1 MITRDDTLWFKEQFA
16 AQIVP
21 ALRDTP
27 FTVDFLTAIACQETG
42 HIWSSLRRTP
52 LTVDE
57 ILATCVGDVIDAPG
71 RKAFPVSKAALFAE
85 RDGAAMFTIARRA
98 LELMS
103 GRVGGFKKAAAQP
116 HKFCRGFGIF
126 QFDLQ
131 HFRVD
136 PGYFLEQRY
145 LSFAACLEKAL
156 VELQAA
162 LKRNKL
168 ANRESL
174 TDLEL
179 CSVAIAYN
187 KGSFDPQR
195 GLKQGHFDG
204 ERFYGEH
211 IFDFLRLAQSAPL
224 AGVPAPLLTPPAGA
238 AALPPPTLL
247 DAEGAVFEVDVR
259 DSPLRLRSAPVKSDT
274 NIIARLPDGQ
284 RVQSVAAKAVKGF
297 LEVET
302 SLNGAHLRGF
312 AAREFLVP
320 LSPGAAVPVP
330 VPAAAQPTSGVVAVF
345 MPRHPGT
352 VTRRIALADAH
363 TLNEPNQP
371 GRVGT
376 TPEELRRDIDA
387 IVEHLAVDRPTH
399 KRYQPR
405 DGLTFCNIY
414 AHDFCHL
421 AGIYIPR
428 VWWTPPAIE
437 ALALGQTVEP
447 KIGKTITEQRA
458 NAIFAWLR
466 DFGLRFGW
474 RQTGTLTKL
483 QMEVNQ
489 GAIGLVIARRIDN
502 ERPGHLTVIIPE
514 TGDAKAKR
522 AENGDVVA
530 PLQSQAGA
538 TNFRRGT
545 GKLGWWK
552 GAQFAESAFWL
563 HA

>member
-1 MITRDDTLWFKEQFA
+1 M
-16 AQIVP
+16 
-21 ALRDTP
+21 
-27 FTVDFLTAIACQETG
+27 
-42 HIWSSLRRTP
+42 
-52 LTVDE
+52 
-57 ILATCVGDVIDAPG
+57 
-71 RKAFPVSKAALFAE
+71 AF
-85 RDGAAMFTIARRA
+85 
-98 LELMS
+98 
-103 GRVGGFKKAAAQP
+103 QY
-116 HKFCRGFGIF
+116 
-126 QFDLQ
+126 DLQ
-131 HFRVD
+131 HFRTD
-136 PGYFLEQRY
+136 PAYFLERRY
-145 LSFAACLEKAL
+145 LSFASSLEKAL
-156 VELQAA
+156 VELRSA

-168 ANRESL
+168 TNRESL
-174 TDLEL
+174 SDLEL

-211 IFDFLRLAQSAPL
+211 ILDFLRLAQNVPL
-224 AGVPAPLLTPPAGA
+224 PGVPAPLAPPPPGA
-238 AALPPPTLL
+238 AALPPPTPL

-259 DSPLRLRSAPVKSDT
+259 DSPLRLRSAPVKDET

-284 RVQSVAAKAVKGF
+284 RVKSVAARSVKGF

-320 LSPGAAVPVP
+320 LSTGAVVHVPA
-330 VPAAAQPTSGVVAVF
+330 PAAAPPTSGVVAVF
-345 MPRHPGT
+345 MPRHPGS
-352 VTRRIALADAH
+352 VTRRVDVANAH

-371 GRVGT
+371 GRVGV
-376 TPEELRRDIDA
+376 TPDELRREIDA
-387 IVEHLAVDRPTH
+387 IVEYLAVDRATH

-405 DGLTFCNIY
+405 DGLTFCNVC

-421 AGIYIPR
+421 AGIYLPR
-428 VWWTPPAIE
+428 VWWTAPAIE
-437 ALALGQTVEP
+437 ALALGETVEP
-447 KIGKTITEQRA
+447 KLGKTITEQRA
-458 NAIFAWLR
+458 NAIFGWLR

-489 GAIGLVIARRIDN
+489 GAIGLIIARRTDN
-502 ERPGHLTVIIPE
+502 ERPGHLTMIIPE

-522 AENGDVVA
+522 AVNGDVVA

-538 TNFRRGT
+538 TNFRRRT
-545 GKLGWWK
+545 GKLEWWR